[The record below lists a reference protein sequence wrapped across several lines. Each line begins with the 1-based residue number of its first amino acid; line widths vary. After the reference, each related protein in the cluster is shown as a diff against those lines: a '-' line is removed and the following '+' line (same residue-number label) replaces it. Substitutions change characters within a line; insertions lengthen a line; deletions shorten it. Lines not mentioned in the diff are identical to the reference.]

1 MVVSRNSSLKWN
13 RCHDTR
19 VGWRTRTRC
28 RRPRMHGAAVSTMAM
43 AEGKRSAEDDR
54 DGERGRREG
63 TADGG
68 WNISAAGRRAT
79 ASAASKEKVEKAA
92 ARNAS
97 PTKLFSVEALV
108 NYVVAVVCLVGFG
121 LVAVTTFDATGRI
134 LALSFEFGI
143 VAAVLILAWIFFND
157 SDVNFR

>member
-43 AEGKRSAEDDR
+43 AEGKRSAAADR
-54 DGERGRREG
+54 AGERG

-68 WNISAAGRRAT
+68 GNISAAGRRAT
-79 ASAASKEKVEKAA
+79 ASAASKEKVEKVA

-108 NYVVAVVCLVGFG
+108 NYIVAVVCLVGFG
-121 LVAVTTFDATGRI
+121 LVAITTFDATGRI